1 MRKYE
6 ENTGITLIALVITI
20 IVLLI
25 LAGVSISMLTGQNGI
40 LNRAA
45 EAKEKTDQA
54 QKEEQNTMLSYEDE
68 MSNYLGVDWE
78 SAKANA
84 KAPDEQ
90 KEERNNGVIGIGTN
104 GKAVN
109 MDLWEYT
116 KLDDGTYSLNT
127 ETNLNTE
134 ASAGVTSGYKGD
146 FSEEG
151 KISGTIPQY
160 ISSDNG
166 STFQAV
172 TDLKWLF
179 YNCADLKVMPKLPE
193 TAKSMRFTFRDCT
206 NLSVVSDI
214 PDGVTDISRCFLN
227 CSSIVNAPNLPD
239 TIIDMSV
246 AFTGCSNLKYCYK
259 LPRNVQDLTNTFSN
273 CSNLISVTEIPESVI
288 SMHSTFSL
296 CVNLKSVGK
305 KIPANVKDMYKTFQ
319 RCTNLT
325 GTLEID
331 ANLTG
336 ATIDNRLDYEYC
348 FVDAVTSDGAALKLT
363 GNETSVKNLL
373 TTKSENSN
381 IS

>member
-6 ENTGITLIALVITI
+6 ENTGITLIALVVTI

-45 EAKEKTDQA
+45 EAKEKTEVA
-54 QKEEQNTMLSYEDE
+54 QEDEQNTMSSYEDE

-116 KLDDGTYSLNT
+116 KLDDGTYGLNT

-146 FSEEG
+146 FSEDG

-179 YNCADLKVMPKLPE
+179 YNCADLKVMPKIPE
-193 TAKSMRFTFRDCT
+193 TVKSMRYTFRACT
-206 NLSVVSDI
+206 NFSVVSDI
-214 PDGVTDISRCFLN
+214 PNGVVDISRCFYE
-227 CSSIVNAPNLPD
+227 CTSIEDSPNLPD
-239 TIIDMSV
+239 TVIDMSST
-246 AFTGCSNLKYCYK
+246 FNGCSNIKSCYK
-259 LPRNVQDLTNTFSN
+259 IPKNVQDMSRTFMNCTNLMNTGEIPSSVINMNRTFYE
-273 CSNLISVTEIPESVI
+273 CSNL
-288 SMHSTFSL
+288 
-296 CVNLKSVGK
+296 
-305 KIPANVKDMYKTFQ
+305 
-319 RCTNLT
+319 R
-325 GTLEID
+325 GTLEIN

-336 ATIDNRLDYEYC
+336 NVS
-348 FVDAVTSDGAALKLT
+348 VDESDCYYIFYKAVTSDGESLRLTGKCLKLAEIIAVT
-363 GNETSVKNLL
+363 NNP
-373 TTKSENSN
+373 N
-381 IS
+381 ITM

>member
-6 ENTGITLIALVITI
+6 ENTGITLIALVVTI

-68 MSNYLGVDWE
+68 MSNYLGADWE

-116 KLDDGTYSLNT
+116 KLDDGTYGLNT

-325 GTLEID
+325 G
-331 ANLTG
+331 

-348 FVDAVTSDGAALKLT
+348 FVDAVTSDGVALKLT

>member
-1 MRKYE
+1 
-6 ENTGITLIALVITI
+6 
-20 IVLLI
+20 
-25 LAGVSISMLTGQNGI
+25 MLTGQNGI

-45 EAKEKTDQA
+45 EAKEKTNQA

-116 KLDDGTYSLNT
+116 KLDDGTYGLNT

-179 YNCADLKVMPKLPE
+179 YNCADLKVMPKIPE
-193 TAKSMRFTFRDCT
+193 TVKSMRYTFRACT
-206 NLSVVSDI
+206 NLNKVSDI
-214 PDGVTDISRCFLN
+214 PNGVVDISRCFYG
-227 CSSIVNAPNLPD
+227 CTSIENIPNLSNM
-239 TIIDMSV
+239 IIDMSS
-246 AFTGCSNLKYCYK
+246 AFNGCSNIKTCYK
-259 LPRNVQDLTNTFSN
+259 LPNNVQDLSYAFADCNKLT
-273 CSNLISVTEIPESVI
+273 SVGTIPNSVI
-288 SMHSTFSL
+288 NMNGTFYG
-296 CVNLKSVGK
+296 CANLE
-305 KIPANVKDMYKTFQ
+305 
-319 RCTNLT
+319 
-325 GTLEID
+325 GTLEIN

-336 ATIDNRLDYEYC
+336 KIVDKELGNTDYMMIFYK
-348 FVDAVTSDGAALKLT
+348 AVTSDNRKLLLKGSCPKLLEIVKDS
-363 GNETSVKNLL
+363 NNPNITS
-373 TTKSENSN
+373 E
-381 IS
+381 IEI